1 MLCVLVGAGYTRTN
15 SMEMSGERSSSQ
27 STTVGFVLSD
37 EDILDSIGVEVCV
50 HLNDYVCAIVV
61 VDDDRIYDDDLD
73 IHRSGLRHAYLCDD
87 RRLVDVSARARHQRT
102 SRLQCV
108 PAH

>member
-50 HLNDYVCAIVV
+50 CI
-61 VDDDRIYDDDLD
+61 
-73 IHRSGLRHAYLCDD
+73 
-87 RRLVDVSARARHQRT
+87 
-102 SRLQCV
+102 
-108 PAH
+108 